1 MSLYTNPR
9 VLFLRARALSSS
21 CSVIVHFDF
30 SACSLIS
37 NKGNKIIRPKLRE
50 QPAVCVWIYGTTL
63 SLSLL
68 LTIGN
73 NIILIKHAPGVC
85 LPLGAPFLILKS
97 FIIGKVAGSIYF
109 WCQENVSAPKS
120 ATLHALHSKG
130 GNLHS
135 VSQTSSLSFV
145 DGKWCIGS

>member
-1 MSLYTNPR
+1 MNVSIYKSEGIVPQG
-9 VLFLRARALSSS
+9 ARALSPS

-30 SACSLIS
+30 SARSLIS

-63 SLSLL
+63 SHSLSLAA
-68 LTIGN
+68 GN
-73 NIILIKHAPGVC
+73 YIILIKHAPGVC

-120 ATLHALHSKG
+120 ATEAALHALHSIYRR

-135 VSQTSSLSFV
+135 VSQTSSLSR
-145 DGKWCIGS
+145 